1 MRDFCFSFDHERMK
15 SLVDLIT
22 VMPEETATHNR
33 GHK

>member
-1 MRDFCFSFDHERMK
+1 VYSFDHEKMK

-22 VMPEETATHNR
+22 VMPPDNANHNR

>member
-1 MRDFCFSFDHERMK
+1 MSSFDHEKMK

-22 VMPEETATHNR
+22 VMPAENATHNR